1 MNEMKVF
8 SNEEFGTIRTIIIE
22 DEPYFVGKE
31 VAERLGYSNTRDAI
45 NKHVDEEDKTIL
57 RSQNTTLEIPNRG
70 MTVINESGLYSLILS
85 SKLPTAKKF
94 KRWIISEV
102 LPAIRKHGGYL
113 TPQKIEEV
121 LLNPDT
127 IIALAQNLKAE
138 QEKNK
143 VLTEKVEQQQEQLQ
157 LQQPAVEF
165 TEQIKCAENSTT
177 IGTLAKIMSK
187 KGINI
192 GRNQLFE
199 WLRNSGYLIKQKGR
213 DYNKPKQ
220 PMIVYGYMEVKT
232 STHEDER
239 SGKIYYNN
247 TPLVTGKGIIYLIK
261 KYREYIEKITLPH
274 ATI

>member
-1 MNEMKVF
+1 MKVF